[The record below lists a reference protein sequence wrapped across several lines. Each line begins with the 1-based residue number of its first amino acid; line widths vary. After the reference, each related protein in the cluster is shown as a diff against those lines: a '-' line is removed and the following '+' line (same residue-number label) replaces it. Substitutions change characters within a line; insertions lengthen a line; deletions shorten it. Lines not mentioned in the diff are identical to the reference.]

1 MNQDENHLDMSII
14 ESSIPLLQ
22 SHLQNEIIIAAKS
35 QTSEALVL
43 VNNCFDSLFLLDSL

>member
-14 ESSIPLLQ
+14 EASVPLLQ
-22 SHLQNEIIIAAKS
+22 SYLQNETIITAKS
-35 QTSEALVL
+35 QTSRALVL